1 MSQLSDFELP
11 KCWGR
16 KNHKGVL
23 AQFAGKF
30 RDGRFGTDEVTT
42 IRLLFRCAEDGGY
55 LSVPNRP
62 RIVLAK
68 VAVYLEPNMHKKTT
82 STDRISSRGTVDS
95 CIDVDDVL
103 SVAI

>member
-42 IRLLFRCAEDGGY
+42 IRLLFRCAEDGCRSG
-55 LSVPNRP
+55 RCEK
-62 RIVLAK
+62 IDFA
-68 VAVYLEPNMHKKTT
+68 E
-82 STDRISSRGTVDS
+82 ISSEPKCMPQAQRSLIRDPG
-95 CIDVDDVL
+95 
-103 SVAI
+103 AIFLKAEIAPRF